1 MSEKLIQDESKHEMR
16 GWISSA
22 AVHAGLLAMMLMV
35 NIAPKPPEIPKSEII
50 VELPKVVER
59 DLLGGGPALG
69 LPDEGKGNNPS
80 PGRPDPTVG
89 SPTPKPT
96 ADPTPPTPTPAKS
109 AVIKTK
115 PAPAPP
121 PSKAIQTTEDP
132 NAVVLR
138 QAQETKRRQDEEAKF
153 RQEQDARQRRQAEE
167 AQRQAAADAAKKEA
181 EAKSK
186 FGNRFG
192 NKPGTSGG
200 GGTGTGQGNTNKP
213 GNQGTPDGDPD
224 SKVLSGIGK
233 GAGTINGFGGR
244 GVKNFT
250 RLQETSNRAG
260 TIVIYTCIDANGTVS
275 SAKFQAR
282 GSSIL
287 DDDLVESCISN
298 AKRYQFKEG
307 GDGNTCG
314 TITYTFKVN

>member
-1 MSEKLIQDESKHEMR
+1 MAEKLIQDENKHEMR

-22 AVHAGLLAMMLMV
+22 AVHVCLVAMMFLI
-35 NIAPKPPEIPKSEII
+35 NIAPQPPEIPKSEII
-50 VELPKVVER
+50 VELPKVIEKR

-80 PGRPDPTVG
+80 PGKPDPSVG
-89 SPTPKPT
+89 SPNPRPSAEPVVPAASKP
-96 ADPTPPTPTPAKS
+96 
-109 AVIKTK
+109 AVIKTN

-121 PSKAIQTTEDP
+121 PSKPIQTTEDP
-132 NAVVLR
+132 NAVALR
-138 QAQETKRRQDEEAKF
+138 QAQEVKRRQDEEAKF

-200 GGTGTGQGNTNKP
+200 GGTGTGQGNTGKP
-213 GNQGTPDGDPD
+213 GNQGKPDGDPD
-224 SKVLSGIGK
+224 SKVLTGIGK
-233 GAGTINGFGGR
+233 GAGTVSGFGGR
-244 GVKNFT
+244 GVKNFVK
-250 RLQETSNRAG
+250 LQETSNRSG
-260 TIVIYTCIDANGTVS
+260 TVVIYACIDANGNVT
-275 SAKFQAR
+275 SAKFKPQ
-282 GSSIL
+282 GSTIL
-287 DDDLVESCISN
+287 DDDLVESCVSN

-307 GDGNTCG
+307 GEGNTCG
-314 TITYTFKVN
+314 TITYTFRVN